1 MDKYSLLGASI
12 LDIMF
17 SFIQKG
23 TMTKM
28 AFLEFVF
35 SNYVEEPTSCCNTMT
50 HILEYSKGKRPLS
63 GNVSKHYLD
72 KLTVLSEDIRVNIVI
87 AYNKKNLKIA
97 VQHAVEH
104 AILES
109 RIEEPDKVF
118 LLSHAKYPDPTDW
131 DTATFLAQTLWYCMQ
146 KPRPGNMRH

>member
-1 MDKYSLLGASI
+1 MDKYSLLGASV
-12 LDIMF
+12 LEIMF

-23 TMTKM
+23 EMTKM

-35 SNYVEEPTSCCNTMT
+35 SNYVEESTSCCNTMS
-50 HILEYSKGKRPLS
+50 HILEYSNGKRPLS
-63 GNVSKHYLD
+63 GNVSKHYLE

-87 AYNKKNLKIA
+87 VYDKKNLKIA

-109 RIEEPDKVF
+109 GIEEPDKVF
-118 LLSHAKYPDPTDW
+118 LLSHAKYPDPTNL

-146 KPRPGNMRH
+146 KPRPGNMRR